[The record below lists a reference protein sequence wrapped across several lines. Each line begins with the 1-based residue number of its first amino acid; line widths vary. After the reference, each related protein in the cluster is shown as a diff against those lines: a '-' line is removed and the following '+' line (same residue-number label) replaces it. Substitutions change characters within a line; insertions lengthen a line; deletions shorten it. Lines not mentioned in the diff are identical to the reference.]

1 MAFAPPS
8 AALPIRRGLRVAA
21 LPQWWHLLSLDAPTV
36 AALWSWSI
44 ARALEVHLPLSAP
57 LLLALG
63 TWLVYVAD
71 RILDGLFVSSPSALR
86 ERHFF
91 YARHRSAFLLASV
104 PVGLLLAWL
113 IVTRMNPAARHEDI
127 AVFGVALFYF
137 CIVHVY
143 GEAAERWLPKELAV
157 GVVFA
162 VATAV
167 PAWSRLPKA
176 RGTGVIS
183 LPAVLTLMVLL
194 FAMLCWLNCVAI
206 EKWERAADGRQP
218 NDAQLPG
225 RSKPHWTT
233 LWAQRYF
240 PGVSGGLALTAV
252 LGAVLSRMAGMPRP
266 VPAIFLACA
275 MTALGLAALDRWR
288 DRLGLGAFAL
298 RIAADAVMLTPLLFG
313 FLPR

>member
-1 MAFAPPS
+1 MVFAPPS
-8 AALPIRRGLRVAA
+8 AALPVRRGLRIAA

-71 RILDGLFVSSPSALR
+71 RILDGLFVSSPNSLR

-91 YARHRSAFLLASV
+91 YARHRGAFLLASV

-137 CIVHVY
+137 CVVHVY

-157 GVVFA
+157 GAVFA

-167 PAWSRLPKA
+167 PAWSRLPRA
-176 RGTGVIS
+176 AHGAGLVS
-183 LPAVLTLMVLL
+183 LPTVLTLMVLL

-206 EKWERAADGRQP
+206 EKWERAGDSGPHAG
-218 NDAQLPG
+218 AG
-225 RSKPHWTT
+225 KPHWTT
-233 LWAQRYF
+233 LWAQRFF
-240 PGVSGGLALTAV
+240 PAVSGGLALTAI
-252 LGAVLSRMAGMPRP
+252 LGAAVSWSAGMPRP
-266 VPAIFLACA
+266 VPAILLACA
-275 MTALGLAALDRWR
+275 MTAMGFAALDRWR

-313 FLPR
+313 FIPR